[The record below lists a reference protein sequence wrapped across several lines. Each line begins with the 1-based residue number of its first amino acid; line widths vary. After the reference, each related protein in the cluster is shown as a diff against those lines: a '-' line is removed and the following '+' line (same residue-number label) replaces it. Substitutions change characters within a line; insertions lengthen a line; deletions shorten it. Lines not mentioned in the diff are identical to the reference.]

1 MYPMKQYK
9 VISSRMPNH
18 KQGGTVSEDDLAGAN
33 VEALLDGG
41 HIAEIGSRFTKKDND
56 KQPKVE
62 E

>member
-1 MYPMKQYK
+1 MKQFK
-9 VISSRMPNH
+9 VTSTRLSGH
-18 KQGGTVSEDDLAGAN
+18 KEGDTVSEDDLAGAN

-41 HIAEIGSRFTKKDND
+41 HLAEIGSKFIKKEND

>member
-1 MYPMKQYK
+1 MKQYK

-41 HIAEIGSRFTKKDND
+41 HIAEIGSKFTKKDND

>member
-1 MYPMKQYK
+1 MSSMKQYK
-9 VISSRMPNH
+9 VTSTRLAQH
-18 KQGGTVSEDDLAGAN
+18 KDGDTVSADDLAGAN

-41 HIAEIGSRFTKKDND
+41 HLAEIGSKFTKKDND